1 MKKKLYGV
9 CIATLLF
16 AGVTPMKAQFNIGKA
31 AGGAVKA
38 AKAITLS
45 DADMA
50 KLCKRIHSL
59 DGQEQQGL

>member
-45 DADMA
+45 EDR
-50 KLCKRIHSL
+50 KSVV
-59 DGQEQQGL
+59 